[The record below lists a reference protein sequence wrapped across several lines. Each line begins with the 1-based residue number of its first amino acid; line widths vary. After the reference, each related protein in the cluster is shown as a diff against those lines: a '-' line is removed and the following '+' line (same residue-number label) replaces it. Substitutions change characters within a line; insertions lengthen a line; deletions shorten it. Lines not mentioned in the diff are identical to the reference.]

1 MCTYSRNVSKNI
13 PVRHTSI
20 RALKSF
26 CCMSGQTLLFGR
38 TGFQDSAGVQST
50 PPKLCRAKPSRSEE
64 MPFKCMMSSCDGG
77 QISINTLRMNVLM
90 CVTSTLHQNELL
102 MYFQNPHLS
111 TAGW

>member
-64 MPFKCMMSSCDGG
+64 MPFICMMSSCDGG
-77 QISINTLRMNVLM
+77 QISINTLRMNVLV
-90 CVTSTLHQNELL
+90 CDINSPPE
-102 MYFQNPHLS
+102 
-111 TAGW
+111 